1 MAAATEQSEQ
11 TNENADVQAKW
22 SYSDSLENA
31 LPPGC
36 GNPETVLLRNFL
48 RTYLPG
54 EGPSYADSQVI
65 MTTFMREPARYI
77 SEERLL
83 GKILGLEQYRITQ
96 LWRDVRALKAR
107 NVVTFGDWN
116 VVASATRRAVSDATR
131 TLLDEALRCVSRSR
145 PAAPV
150 SDEHCKLADERSRYR
165 SVYNASWSFVESGHA
180 SVPMGMIVVDTECV
194 GEPPRMWE
202 EREVDVTPFPGEVDA
217 VVPGTGDGLEL
228 LVLISEWGWP
238 SDGFM
243 NEKCSAIVRRE
254 VVRAWNILKR
264 GIDNRRADGGTS
276 PRRLYSLLGTPGIGK
291 TAAVGPFLLH
301 QLLHCSA
308 DTIGAV
314 LYAVRNYGYVFFNL
328 GSRAGTVK
336 EFHYVCDALAV
347 VNVLADEG
355 VHGCAI
361 YDRCEPES
369 MTNLPIGTWEVI
381 VFNAPDEKI
390 FYKIEEQTIVNYI
403 LLNGYERR
411 ELMAAHVWNEHMSL
425 HRRRFVFFLTLGTS
439 DWSVLEARAE
449 TVGPVLRHLRCE
461 EIYNEVRESIF
472 SYIKRCQYNQKEFP
486 IDTLLYRAK
495 WLPCACVYYPLKMV
509 RVKHGV
515 CEHFATGPCSSAVEI
530 ELRRMVLEDQRYFRQ
545 LMRRLVWCP
554 ETCVK
559 LFEMFGVWML
569 LHRDVSELIVKKL
582 TRLPPA
588 CSCPRD
594 DAEGRRTQLSR
605 FPAGYMVI
613 SCGVRGKPN
622 ATQMSVNTDVLYIPD
637 LLGFPLFS
645 AFYFTRD
652 SSANSTAAGCKRK
665 MDRNVKKS
673 GPLVLVGVLATPR
686 ESGGAPACAVV
697 QFTERMAG
705 CFDDWNVVRG
715 GLRWVMVYFQHY
727 SSSAMVSRQECVVS
741 EGAMSEE
748 DCENVRL
755 LWDEAEQQ
763 QVQLDEEIIDALL
776 AHC

>member
-1 MAAATEQSEQ
+1 MAAATERSEQ

-54 EGPSYADSQVI
+54 EALSYADSQVT
-65 MTTFMREPARYI
+65 MTTFMREPARYV
-77 SEERLL
+77 SDERLL

-96 LWRDVRALKAR
+96 LWRDVRALRAR
-107 NVVTFGDWN
+107 NVVTFGGWN
-116 VVASATRRAVSDATR
+116 MVASATRRAVSDATQA
-131 TLLDEALRCVSRSR
+131 LLDEALRCVSRSR

-180 SVPMGMIVVDTECV
+180 SAPMGMIVVDTECV

-238 SDGFM
+238 SHLFR
-243 NEKCSAIVRRE
+243 ERKCDAIVRRE

-264 GIDNRRADGGTS
+264 GIDNRRANGGTS
-276 PRRLYSLLGTPGIGK
+276 PRRLYSLLGTPGTGK
-291 TAAVGPFLLH
+291 TAAVAPFFLH

-314 LYAVRNYGYVFFNL
+314 LYVVCDSGYVFFNL

-355 VHGCAI
+355 VQGCAI

-390 FYKIEEQTIVNYI
+390 FYKIEEQTVVNYI
-403 LLNGYERR
+403 LFNGYNRR
-411 ELMAAHVWNEHMSL
+411 ELMAL
-425 HRRRFVFFLTLGTS
+425 HAWDQHKRGSGFHPILCS
-439 DWSVLEARAE
+439 SNWSVIESQAE
-449 TVGPVLRHLRCE
+449 TVGPVPRYLHDEIPYNNECLSIHECIRC
-461 EIYNEVRESIF
+461 
-472 SYIKRCQYNQKEFP
+472 FP
-486 IDTLLYRAK
+486 DDQRDFLINTLLCRVK
-495 WLPCACVYYPLKMV
+495 RLPRVHVYCLLKIV
-509 RVKHGV
+509 RVKHGAG
-515 CEHFATGPCSSAVEI
+515 EHFVMGPCSSAVEI
-530 ELRRMVLEDQRYFRQ
+530 ELRRVLLKDCYYLGR
-545 LMRRLVWCP
+545 LMRRMVWCP

-559 LFEMFGVWML
+559 LFEMFGVCIL
-569 LHRDVSELIVKKL
+569 LHRDVSELIVRKL
-582 TRLPPA
+582 VPLPRACGCPCDDAARRRTRL
-588 CSCPRD
+588 RK
-594 DAEGRRTQLSR
+594 
-605 FPAGYMVI
+605 FPEKYRVI
-613 SCGVRGKPN
+613 SCGVHDKPN
-622 ATQMSVNTDVLYIPD
+622 ATQMSVKTDVLYIPD
-637 LLGFPLFS
+637 LLSFPLFS
-645 AFYFTRD
+645 AFYFTRGP
-652 SSANSTAAGCKRK
+652 SANSTAAGCKRK
-665 MDRNVKKS
+665 RGRNVKKS

-686 ESGGAPACAVV
+686 KVGGTPACAVV
-697 QFTERMAG
+697 QFTERMAE

-715 GLRWVMVYFQHY
+715 GLRWVVVYFQHH
-727 SSSAMVSRQECVVS
+727 SSAAMVNRQACVVS

-763 QVQLDEEIIDALL
+763 QVQLDEEIIDVLL
-776 AHC
+776 VHC